1 MLQSPSNRKLNKYLN
16 SESIYNKKGVMVPM
30 SFKTVPLTTS
40 RPANVTPDISPPA
53 YRGTHGE
60 KHIFVVRL
68 RLTPTDRQGMY
79 RMMNFAIRSDTG

>member
-16 SESIYNKKGVMVPM
+16 SDSFYNKKGVMVPM

-40 RPANVTPDISPPA
+40 RPANVTPHISPPA

-60 KHIFVVRL
+60 KHFCRSLAFNTNRSTRDV
-68 RLTPTDRQGMY
+68 PDDEFCY
-79 RMMNFAIRSDTG
+79 PSDTG